1 MSQAITLFYRHIAL
15 MEGLPFPVRL
25 PNANTRR
32 ALQEA
37 KARYPLET
45 YDSVEELLE
54 DLGE

>member
-1 MSQAITLFYRHIAL
+1 MITLFYRQIAL

-25 PNANTRR
+25 PNASTRK

-37 KARYPLET
+37 KARYLLET

-54 DLGE
+54 DLDE